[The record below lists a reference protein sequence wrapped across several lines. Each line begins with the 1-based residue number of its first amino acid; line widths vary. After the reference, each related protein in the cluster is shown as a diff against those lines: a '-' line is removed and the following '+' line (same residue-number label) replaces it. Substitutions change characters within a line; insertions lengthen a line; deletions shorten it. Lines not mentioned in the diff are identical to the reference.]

1 MYMLTAFFISFLLI
15 LVDNSLVNDNVG
27 NQSHYNQNGRTAQD
41 GIVVNIAGKMNMQ
54 PGLQLLL
61 RLISI
66 PDFLISL
73 SCVCI
78 LIRLLYSFVFLS
90 QRKHNSLTSEIIFCK
105 KSIF

>member
-41 GIVVNIAGKMNMQ
+41 GIVVNITVKNMQ

-61 RLISI
+61 RPISI
-66 PDFLISL
+66 PFFNASFM
-73 SCVCI
+73 CV
-78 LIRLLYSFVFLS
+78 YF
-90 QRKHNSLTSEIIFCK
+90 N
-105 KSIF
+105 